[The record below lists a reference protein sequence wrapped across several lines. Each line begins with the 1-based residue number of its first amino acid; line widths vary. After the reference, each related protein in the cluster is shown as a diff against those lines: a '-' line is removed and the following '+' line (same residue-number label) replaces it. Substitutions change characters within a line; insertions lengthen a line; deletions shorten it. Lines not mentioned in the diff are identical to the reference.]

1 MNDPTTSPR
10 RPGHSAPDGLPELTA
25 SLARDLTT
33 GAWLPG
39 PLERRLARRLLDA
52 CAGDGALTADRLRAV
67 LWEGDIALTH
77 AGEGRLATL
86 FAGLAASAAPLSP
99 SGRSPLAAPPAPV
112 EPRVPGTAAE
122 AAEDARENA
131 RVGALAL
138 IERLAEE
145 GTDTRVRD

>member
-10 RPGHSAPDGLPELTA
+10 RPGHSAPDGIPELTA

-86 FAGLAASAAPLSP
+86 FAQLAASTAPPSP
-99 SGRSPLAAPPAPV
+99 SGRSRLAAPPP
-112 EPRVPGTAAE
+112 PGTAAE